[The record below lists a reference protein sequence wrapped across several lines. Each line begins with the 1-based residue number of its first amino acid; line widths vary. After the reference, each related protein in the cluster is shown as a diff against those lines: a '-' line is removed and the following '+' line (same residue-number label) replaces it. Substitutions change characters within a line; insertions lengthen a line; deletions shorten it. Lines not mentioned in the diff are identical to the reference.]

1 MDTPDLPDR
10 LAALEK
16 QVAEISRRLAEPTE
30 PRERSGASDEPVLEE
45 RFWALRELR
54 ARLTEG
60 PGAVLYTGIVD
71 LPTGEHYEWQYG
83 TAVEELLGSDWS
95 ELVGAIGALAH
106 PVRLLLLRRILAGR
120 RSAAELSAE
129 EGLGTTGQ
137 IYHHL
142 RQLVSAG
149 WLRSSAGQYTVPG
162 ERVVPLFVILSGA
175 QR

>member
-16 QVAEISRRLAEPTE
+16 QVAEISRRLAEPS
-30 PRERSGASDEPVLEE
+30 ERSAAGGELVLEE
-45 RFWALRELR
+45 QFWALRELG
-54 ARLTEG
+54 ARLPEG

-149 WLRSSAGQYTVPG
+149 WLRSSAGHYTVPG

-175 QR
+175 RR